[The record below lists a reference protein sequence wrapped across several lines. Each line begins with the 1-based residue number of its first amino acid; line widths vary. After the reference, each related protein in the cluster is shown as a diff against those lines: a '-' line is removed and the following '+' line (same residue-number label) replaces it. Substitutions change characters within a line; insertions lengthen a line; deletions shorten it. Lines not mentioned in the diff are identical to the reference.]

1 MQNAAYI
8 RLKTCRLDISIPR
21 NVTNMIGLEKVRVF
35 FSGDNLW
42 TGTKINKNFDP
53 EALWQNGMTYPL
65 SRTLSCGVNIVL

>member
-1 MQNAAYI
+1 
-8 RLKTCRLDISIPR
+8 
-21 NVTNMIGLEKVRVF
+21 MIGLEKVRVF